1 MAAKTQVIARVDNM
15 LATLFVKA
23 AKTIQKKNSGE
34 QYVIH
39 LLVL

>member
-1 MAAKTQVIARVDNM
+1 MTAKTQGIARVDNM

-23 AKTIQKKNSGE
+23 AKTIQKNSGE

-39 LLVL
+39 LLVF